1 MSGTTAPVETSDAAP
16 VGVPAGTEGESLA
29 GYARRWW
36 AGVRAGELGSL
47 PIIVGLILIAV
58 VFQSQ
63 NDRFLT
69 AGNFVNLIVQMAAI
83 TVLGMGIVFVLLL
96 GEIDLSIGF
105 VSGVAGVTTA
115 LLMIPDGSS
124 QVGAGPAI
132 AVALAAGAGIGLLQG
147 LIITKVGVPSFVVTL
162 AGLLAWNGVVLLL
175 IGDKGTVIIQNDFV
189 VGFANDFLPDATAWI
204 VLALGIALYAGL
216 QLNGFRS
223 RRSAGL
229 PAEPMSLI
237 ALRIAGLAA
246 AGIVVVAVANQDRG
260 IPYVFLVIT
269 ALYILWTYVLNR
281 TRFGRHIYA
290 VGGNAEA
297 ARRAGI
303 NVDNVRIA
311 CFAICSLMAALGGI
325 ILASRL
331 RSIDTNS
338 GGGDVLLNSIAA
350 AVIGGTSLFGGRGHI
365 KSAVLGALVIASIT
379 NGLGLL
385 GLSAGTRFVI
395 TGLVLLAAVSVDS
408 LTRRGRASAGRA

>member
-16 VGVPAGTEGESLA
+16 VGVPAGAEGESLSA
-29 GYARRWW
+29 YARRWW

-47 PIIVGLILIAV
+47 PIIIGLVLIAV

-115 LLMIPDGSS
+115 LLMIPDGST
-124 QVGAGPAI
+124 QLGAGPAI
-132 AVALAAGAGIGLLQG
+132 ALALAAGAGIGLLQG

-175 IGDKGTVIIQNDFV
+175 IGDKGTVIIQNAFV
-189 VGFANDFLPDATAWI
+189 IGFANDFLPDATAWI
-204 VLALGIALYAGL
+204 VLVAGIALYAGL

-223 RRSAGL
+223 RRAAGL

-246 AGIVVVAVANQDRG
+246 AGIIVVAVANQDRG

-338 GGGDVLLNSIAA
+338 GGGDLLLNSIAA

>member
-16 VGVPAGTEGESLA
+16 AGVPAGTEGESLA

-36 AGVRAGELGSL
+36 TGVRAGELGSL
-47 PIIVGLILIAV
+47 PIIVGLVLIAV
-58 VFQSQ
+58 IFQSQ

-124 QVGAGPAI
+124 QLGAGPAI
-132 AVALAAGAGIGLLQG
+132 ALALGAGAAIGLLQG
-147 LIITKVGVPSFVVTL
+147 LIFTKIGVPSFVVTL

-175 IGDKGTVIIQNDFV
+175 IGDRGTVIIQNDFV

-204 VLALGIALYAGL
+204 VLVAGLALYAGL
-216 QLNGFRS
+216 QLNSFRT
-223 RRSAGL
+223 RRAAGL
-229 PAEPMSLI
+229 PAEPISLI

>member
-1 MSGTTAPVETSDAAP
+1 MSGTTSPIETSDSAP
-16 VGVPAGTEGESLA
+16 VGVPAAPEGESLST
-29 GYARRWW
+29 YAQRWW
-36 AGVRAGELGSL
+36 AGVRAGDLGSL
-47 PIIVGLILIAV
+47 PIIVGLILIAII
-58 VFQSQ
+58 FQSQ
-63 NDRFLT
+63 NSQFLT
-69 AGNFVNLIVQMAAI
+69 SGNFVNLIVQMAAI
-83 TVLGMGIVFVLLL
+83 TVIGMGIVFVLLL
-96 GEIDLSIGF
+96 GEIDLSVGY
-105 VSGVAGVTTA
+105 VSGVAGVATA
-115 LLMIPDGSS
+115 LLMTPDGHNEF
-124 QVGAGPAI
+124 GAIPAI
-132 AVALAAGAGIGLLQG
+132 VIALLIGLAIGILQG
-147 LIITKVGVPSFVVTL
+147 LIITKIGVPSFVVTL
-162 AGLLAWNGVVLLL
+162 AGLLGWNGVVLLL
-175 IGDKGTVIIQNDFV
+175 IGDKGTVIIQNDLV
-189 VGFANDFLPDATAWI
+189 VGFANDFLPAATSWI

-216 QLNGFRS
+216 LFNGYRT
-223 RRSAGL
+223 RRKAGL
-229 PAEPMSLI
+229 PTEPQ
-237 ALRIAGLAA
+237 ALMILRVVGLAV
-246 AGIVVVAVANQDRG
+246 AGIAVVAFANGDRG

-269 ALYILWTYVLNR
+269 GLYILWTFVLNR

-311 CFAICSLMAALGGI
+311 CFAICSMMAALGGI

-385 GLSAGTRFVI
+385 GLSAGTRFVV

-408 LTRRGRASAGRA
+408 FSRRGRAQAGRA

>member
-1 MSGTTAPVETSDAAP
+1 MSTTAPVDTSDAAP
-16 VGVPAGTEGESLA
+16 AGIPGAPNESF
-29 GYARRWW
+29 GDYTRRWW
-36 AGVRAGELGSL
+36 SGVRAGELGSL
-47 PIIVGLILIAV
+47 PIIVGLILIV
-58 VFQSQ
+58 IIFQSQ

-69 AGNFVNLIVQMAAI
+69 SGNFVNLIVQMAAI
-83 TVLGMGIVFVLLL
+83 TILGMGIVFVLLL
-96 GEIDLSIGF
+96 GEIDLSVGF

-115 LLMIPDGSS
+115 LLMIPDGSA
-124 QVGAGPAI
+124 QFGAIPAI
-132 AVALAAGAGIGLLQG
+132 VVALLAGLGIGTMHGLL
-147 LIITKVGVPSFVVTL
+147 ITKIGIPSFVVTL

-175 IGDKGTVIIQNDFV
+175 IGDKGTVIIQNDLV
-189 VGFANDFLPDATAWI
+189 VGFANDFLPAALAWA
-204 VLALGIALYAGL
+204 VLIAGIALYAGVL
-216 QLNGFRS
+216 LLGDRT
-223 RRSAGL
+223 RRKAGL
-229 PAEPMSLI
+229 PTEPP
-237 ALRIAGLAA
+237 ALLLLRVGGLAL
-246 AGIVVVAVANQDRG
+246 AGAVVVGFANQDRG

-325 ILASRL
+325 VLASRL

-338 GGGDVLLNSIAA
+338 GGGDLLLNSIAA
-350 AVIGGTSLFGGRGHI
+350 AVIGGTSLFGGRGHM

-395 TGLVLLAAVSVDS
+395 TGLVLLAAVAVDS
-408 LTRRGRASAGRA
+408 FSRRGRASAGRA

>member
-1 MSGTTAPVETSDAAP
+1 MSTTAPVDTSDAAP
-16 VGVPAGTEGESLA
+16 TGIPDAPNESLA
-29 GYARRWW
+29 DYTRRWW

-47 PIIVGLILIAV
+47 PIIVGLVLIV
-58 VFQSQ
+58 IIFQSQ

-83 TVLGMGIVFVLLL
+83 TILGMGIVFVLLL

-115 LLMIPDGSS
+115 LLMIPDGSHEF
-124 QVGAGPAI
+124 GAIPAI
-132 AVALAAGAGIGLLQG
+132 LIALLAGLAIGTLHGLL
-147 LIITKVGVPSFVVTL
+147 ITKIGIPSFVVTL

-175 IGDKGTVIIQNDFV
+175 IGDKGTVIIQNDLV
-189 VGFANDFLPDATAWI
+189 VGFANDFLPDGLAYA
-204 VLALGIALYAGL
+204 VLIAGVALYAAVLLLGD
-216 QLNGFRS
+216 RT
-223 RRSAGL
+223 RRKAGL
-229 PAEPMSLI
+229 PVEPRGLFI
-237 ALRIAGLAA
+237 LRVGGLALVGFA
-246 AGIVVVAVANQDRG
+246 VVAFANRDRG

-269 ALYILWTYVLNR
+269 ALYILWTYVLNS

-325 ILASRL
+325 VLASRL

-338 GGGDVLLNSIAA
+338 GGGDLLLNSIAA
-350 AVIGGTSLFGGRGHI
+350 AVIGGTSLFGGRGHM

-395 TGLVLLAAVSVDS
+395 TGLVLLAAVAVDS
-408 LTRRGRASAGRA
+408 FSRRGRASAGRA

>member
-1 MSGTTAPVETSDAAP
+1 
-16 VGVPAGTEGESLA
+16 
-29 GYARRWW
+29 
-36 AGVRAGELGSL
+36 
-47 PIIVGLILIAV
+47 
-58 VFQSQ
+58 
-63 NDRFLT
+63 
-69 AGNFVNLIVQMAAI
+69 
-83 TVLGMGIVFVLLL
+83 
-96 GEIDLSIGF
+96 
-105 VSGVAGVTTA
+105 
-115 LLMIPDGSS
+115 MIPDGST
-124 QVGAGPAI
+124 QLGAGPAI
-132 AVALAAGAGIGLLQG
+132 ALALAAGAGIGLLQG
-147 LIITKVGVPSFVVTL
+147 LIIAKIGVPSFVVTL

-175 IGDKGTVIIQNDFV
+175 IGDRGTVIIQNDFV
-189 VGFANDFLPDATAWI
+189 IGFANDFLPDATAWI

-216 QLNGFRS
+216 QLNGFRT
-223 RRSAGL
+223 RRKAGL

-338 GGGDVLLNSIAA
+338 GGGDLLLNSIAA
-350 AVIGGTSLFGGRGHI
+350 AVIGGTSLFGGRGKPRDAI
-365 KSAVLGALVIASIT
+365 LGALVIVIIP
-379 NGLGLL
+379 NGLGLKT
-385 GLSAGTRFVI
+385 SINPQWQSVI
-395 TGLVLLAAVSVDS
+395 TGIVLLLAAAVDAVS
-408 LTRRGRASAGRA
+408 RRRAARS

>member
-58 VFQSQ
+58 IFQSQ

-124 QVGAGPAI
+124 QLGAGPAI
-132 AVALAAGAGIGLLQG
+132 ALALAAGAGIGLLQG
-147 LIITKVGVPSFVVTL
+147 LIFAKVGVPSFVVTL

-175 IGDKGTVIIQNDFV
+175 IGDRGTVIIQNDFV
-189 VGFANDFLPDATAWI
+189 IGFANDFLPDVTAWI

-216 QLNGFRS
+216 QLNSFRT
-223 RRSAGL
+223 RRAAGL
-229 PAEPMSLI
+229 PTEPMSLI

-246 AGIVVVAVANQDRG
+246 AGIAVVAVANQDRG
-260 IPYVFLVIT
+260 IPYVFIVIT

-338 GGGDVLLNSIAA
+338 GGGDLLLNSIAA